1 MLKYDLLKHE
11 NSIYRVLEIQEEKVL
26 MIDCLKQTM
35 PVWIRKKLL
44 VGSEPCSMEELQSI
58 TGVYP
63 MTIDSLSAEQ
73 KKVMYQRHSL
83 IVPVLPYLSDEKA
96 RSNMIRTIAMER
108 KISKQTIRKYLCQY
122 LSYMDM
128 TVLAPK
134 LKSES
139 RFYGKDLAQVQD
151 IQEGQKAIV
160 KGCVNDKLQ
169 AQISLSQH
177 IETIVHSSA
186 GTSDVNV
193 KSIHNTRKRERNRLH
208 KDYMKEENHD

>member
-96 RSNMIRTIAMER
+96 RSNIIRTISLER

-139 RFYGKDLAQVQD
+139 KEMTADEKNMRWALNKFFRF
-151 IQEGQKAIV
+151 
-160 KGCVNDKLQ
+160 
-169 AQISLSQH
+169 
-177 IETIVHSSA
+177 
-186 GTSDVNV
+186 
-193 KSIHNTRKRERNRLH
+193 
-208 KDYMKEENHD
+208 

>member
-1 MLKYDLLKHE
+1 MLKYDLFKYK

-35 PVWIRKKLL
+35 PIWVKKKSL
-44 VGSEPCSMEELQSI
+44 SDRQSCSIEELQSI
-58 TGVYP
+58 TGIYP

-108 KISKQTIRKYLCQY
+108 NISKQTIRKYLCQY

-128 TVLAPK
+128 TVLAHK
-134 LKSES
+134 LKP
-139 RFYGKDLAQVQD
+139 
-151 IQEGQKAIV
+151 
-160 KGCVNDKLQ
+160 
-169 AQISLSQH
+169 
-177 IETIVHSSA
+177 
-186 GTSDVNV
+186 
-193 KSIHNTRKRERNRLH
+193 
-208 KDYMKEENHD
+208 